1 MQISKD
7 IIESFYNRLIDKD
20 LITKEDLNYGVDDNF
35 NYNYLKL
42 IESRFIL
49 LTKTNKTEEVEKL
62 TSNLLAKAKSVF
74 STEIP

>member
-74 STEIP
+74 YTEIP